1 MVLHTTD
8 NPEAAARSQSS
19 AISASTEAKAAV
31 ALSPVPSTA
40 AARLRRIQSPIREM
54 SAGSPSMNVS
64 IGIGSLVH
72 VGQAGHEVR
81 SSVVVGSAVCGRAS
95 AENHPTRTECRD
107 ETGEVGGHLREDSG
121 ECACC
126 GTCAHRIGE
135 MSTDVGCSIGGCFVS
150 LCGTVEFVGIDVQ
163 RNRVGCCVG
172 VFPLCT
178 RPGVRARGS
187 PCRARARPTSTPR
200 AVVGVTARERQARV
214 ACRRSRTPDDR
225 GPCRRARPCDR
236 R

>member
-172 VFPLCT
+172 VFPLWYAPRRSCSGISMSST
-178 RPGVRARGS
+178 STSHEYTSRSRGS
-187 PCRARARPTSTPR
+187 NCAGTTSQGCMSPQQD
-200 AVVGVTARERQARV
+200 A
-214 ACRRSRTPDDR
+214 RRSR
-225 GPCRRARPCDR
+225 AV
-236 R
+236 